1 MDNKNIRWQK
11 VEMKAVINAILIRQ
25 NMFIFKQNVCRKF
38 THVIINYRYLKK
50 NPILLSSCVKRHHEL
65 KKCIYFCSVIEH
77 CLLCQSFFGS
87 GLSFISGSGNHC
99 HSLKR
104 DSACIGADQFCS
116 LMASAEKVFSN
127 GHLSVSKLLLPIG

>member
-1 MDNKNIRWQK
+1 M
-11 VEMKAVINAILIRQ
+11 
-25 NMFIFKQNVCRKF
+25 
-38 THVIINYRYLKK
+38 
-50 NPILLSSCVKRHHEL
+50 LLSSRVKRYHEL
-65 KKCIYFCSVIEH
+65 KTVYLF
-77 CLLCQSFFGS
+77 LLSYLALPSLPVFFFGS